1 MTWTFW
7 AALVVV
13 IGTVWALIKRY
24 ETRLVLLTS
33 GLIMALLAVE
43 PMAAFKQFDKS
54 MTSAS
59 LIIAICSSM
68 GFAGVMSLTKCD
80 LHLVSLLTK
89 PLRTLGVLLLPCCML
104 VTGFISVAI
113 SSFAGL
119 CAAVG
124 PTIVTLM
131 VRAGFRP
138 AIAAAAVAGATVPG
152 FLSPGTSH
160 NVFVSK
166 LAEMPIMDYIYATAP
181 RTIGLLFVIT
191 AFMTILCFV
200 YGDFKRGGFDVQS
213 LDTNGKGPELP
224 ENPNLLFAFAP
235 ILPVVVLL
243 CFSIWMPELKL
254 SVATAMLIG
263 MLYCIVVTR
272 SNPQEIIK

>member
-7 AALVVV
+7 AALVIVV
-13 IGTVWALIKRY
+13 LTIAALIKRY
-24 ETRLVLLTS
+24 ETRLVLLTA
-33 GLIMALLAVE
+33 GFVMTLLAFD

-54 MTSAS
+54 MTNAS

-124 PTIVTLM
+124 PTMIILM
-131 VRAGFRP
+131 VRSTRRSPQRPLRVRLFR
-138 AIAAAAVAGATVPG
+138 G
-152 FLSPGTSH
+152 SCRR
-160 NVFVSK
+160 
-166 LAEMPIMDYIYATAP
+166 AP
-181 RTIGLLFVIT
+181 RTT
-191 AFMTILCFV
+191 SSSRSSPTCRSWTTSM
-200 YGDFKRGGFDVQS
+200 RR
-213 LDTNGKGPELP
+213 LP
-224 ENPNLLFAFAP
+224 ARS
-235 ILPVVVLL
+235 V
-243 CFSIWMPELKL
+243 FS
-254 SVATAMLIG
+254 S
-263 MLYCIVVTR
+263 
-272 SNPQEIIK
+272 

>member
-89 PLRTLGVLLLPCCML
+89 PLRTLGVLLLPCCMI

-119 CAAVG
+119 CAA
-124 PTIVTLM
+124 
-131 VRAGFRP
+131 
-138 AIAAAAVAGATVPG
+138 
-152 FLSPGTSH
+152 
-160 NVFVSK
+160 
-166 LAEMPIMDYIYATAP
+166 
-181 RTIGLLFVIT
+181 
-191 AFMTILCFV
+191 
-200 YGDFKRGGFDVQS
+200 
-213 LDTNGKGPELP
+213 
-224 ENPNLLFAFAP
+224 
-235 ILPVVVLL
+235 
-243 CFSIWMPELKL
+243 
-254 SVATAMLIG
+254 
-263 MLYCIVVTR
+263 
-272 SNPQEIIK
+272 